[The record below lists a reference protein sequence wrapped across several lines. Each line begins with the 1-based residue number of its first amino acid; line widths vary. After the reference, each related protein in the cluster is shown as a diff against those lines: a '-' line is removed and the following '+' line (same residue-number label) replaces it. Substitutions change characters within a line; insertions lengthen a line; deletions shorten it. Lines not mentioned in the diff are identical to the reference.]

1 MILILTDEN
10 EPTTDLIIDWLIY
23 LKKDFVRFSF
33 KNEIDIEK
41 IYYNNDL
48 GINAVFNINKENSKI
63 KIDTKDITSYWYRR
77 SDIALHIPNLEKK
90 DNITNLFVVRDLYSR
105 TLLL

>member
-33 KNEIDIEK
+33 KNEID
-41 IYYNNDL
+41 
-48 GINAVFNINKENSKI
+48 F
-63 KIDTKDITSYWYRR
+63 
-77 SDIALHIPNLEKK
+77 P
-90 DNITNLFVVRDLYSR
+90 
-105 TLLL
+105 